1 METNVNEQEYEVTVS
16 RRERM
21 LTRVMKGLAIVGTIT
36 LLALI
41 AYVAVSAFQ
50 SVPKFAS
57 RVGTGLEAGVVSV
70 TSVLTN
76 EDGEQVVDTTGQSEL
91 VIVPTSEDTT
101 GGAQTAT
108 DPTCEMI
115 ANPTS
120 ITQGANATLSW
131 TSANAK
137 SATLDQNIGTVS
149 VLGFRTV
156 TPKETILYTG
166 SFVGI
171 NGKIAT
177 CNVRVTV
184 TAPTSSPVKKPVTTA
199 TTAPAPAPRP
209 TAPAPAPTPVV
220 TRVPADRGPADLAVE
235 ISATG
240 ILKKVNGKETFIKKD
255 EIASDEVGAV
265 RFVITN
271 MGSKVSDTYTF
282 TVQVPTKSGDE
293 YTYTSKTQ
301 KALAG
306 GAKIEYTLGFDDVPK
321 SGTGTITVEV
331 ETDDDAK
338 TSNNDDSASVKF
350 VK

>member
-1 METNVNEQEYEVTVS
+1 METNINEQEYEVTVS
-16 RRERM
+16 RRERV

-50 SVPKFAS
+50 GMPKFAS

-76 EDGEQVVDTTGQSEL
+76 EDGGQVTNNTEQSEL
-91 VIVPTSEDTT
+91 VIIPTSEDTT

-108 DPTCEMI
+108 DPTCEII

-120 ITQGANATLSW
+120 ITQGGSTTLSW

-137 SATLDQNIGTVS
+137 SATLDQNIGTVP

-156 TPKETILYTG
+156 TPKESILYTG
-166 SFVGI
+166 SFKGA

-177 CNVRVTV
+177 CNVQVTV
-184 TAPTSSPVKKPVTTA
+184 TAPTLAPVKKPT
-199 TTAPAPAPRP
+199 TTAPAPAPRQTTP
-209 TAPAPAPTPVV
+209 VPAPTPVV
-220 TRVPADRGPADLAVE
+220 TRVPADRGPADLVVE
-235 ISATG
+235 ITATG
-240 ILKKVNGKETFIKKD
+240 ILKKVNGKETFVKKD

-265 RFVITN
+265 RFVVTN

-282 TVQVPTKSGDE
+282 TVQVPTKSGDD

-321 SGTGTITVEV
+321 SGTGTIEVEV

-338 TSNNDDSASVKF
+338 TNNNDDSVSVKF